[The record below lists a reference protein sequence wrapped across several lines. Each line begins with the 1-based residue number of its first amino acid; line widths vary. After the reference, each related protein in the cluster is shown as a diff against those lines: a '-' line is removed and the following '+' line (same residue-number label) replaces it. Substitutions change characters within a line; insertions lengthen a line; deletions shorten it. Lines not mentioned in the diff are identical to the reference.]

1 MKLRNLEGAACYGQD
16 PAYWDPDLHEH
27 GKMAGWRAC
36 WMCDEAKD
44 ICIGCP
50 VLLKCYEEA
59 VETHESHMIRAASEW
74 VNGQPRR
81 RSSLRRN
88 RKPVARA

>member
-1 MKLRNLEGAACYGQD
+1 MRLRDLSGAKCYGQD

-44 ICIGCP
+44 ICLGCP
-50 VLLKCYEEA
+50 AL
-59 VETHESHMIRAASEW
+59 I
-74 VNGQPRR
+74 Q
-81 RSSLRRN
+81 
-88 RKPVARA
+88 